1 MADDG
6 RTRVALL
13 GLGAIAQVVHL
24 PILSQ
29 LPNAALLGACDFDY
43 AKARA
48 IAGRFGI
55 PRVYRSDNEVLDADD
70 IDAIVICTPSH
81 LHESQAIAALER
93 GKHVLVEKPLAL
105 DAAAAERVVAA
116 AELAGRSL
124 MVAMNNRYRP
134 DAMALK
140 PFADGGELGELFL
153 VRGAWLNRKVRVI
166 RPTWRHRKATAG
178 GGAMMDLGVQTLD
191 LALWLLG
198 YPRVGSIVCHMHR
211 GEGLE
216 VEDTAAMVLRL
227 AGGASISLTV
237 SWSLVADRDRHY
249 LRLLGSRGSGA
260 ISPLA
265 VFKEVETGLLDVT
278 PSLPPGRENPYT
290 ASYRHELQHF
300 LRVVRGEEDAIL
312 PREQIDLMRVV
323 ALAYRSAEE
332 KREVS
337 AGESEGG
344 SGRPAVP

>member
-1 MADDG
+1 MTENG
-6 RTRVALL
+6 RPRVALL

-29 LPNAALLGACDFDY
+29 LEDVDLVGACDADY

-55 PRVYRSDNEVLDADD
+55 PRVFRTDDEVFRADD
-70 IDAIVICTPSH
+70 IDAVVICTPSH
-81 LHESQAIAALER
+81 LHEPQAIAALEG

-105 DAAAAERVVAA
+105 DAAASERVVAT
-116 AELAGRSL
+116 AERTGRSV

-153 VRGAWLNRKVRVI
+153 VRGAWLNRKVRI
-166 RPTWRHRKATAG
+166 LRPTWRHRKATAG

-191 LALWLLG
+191 LALWFLG
-198 YPRVGSIVCHMHR
+198 FPRVASIVAHMHR
-211 GEGLE
+211 GEGIE
-216 VEDTAAMVLRL
+216 VEDTAAMLLRL
-227 AGGASISLTV
+227 ANGAGISLTV
-237 SWSLVADRDRHY
+237 TWNLVAERDRHY
-249 LRLLGSRGSGA
+249 LRLLGTRGSGA

-265 VFKEVETGLLDVT
+265 VYKEVETGLLDVT

-290 ASYRHELQHF
+290 TSYRHELQHF
-300 LRVVRGEEDAIL
+300 VRVVQGDAEAAL
-312 PREQIDLMRVV
+312 PREQIELMRIV

-332 KREVS
+332 KREIS
-337 AGESEGG
+337 AGTD
-344 SGRPAVP
+344 

>member
-1 MADDG
+1 MAEAEAE
-6 RTRVALL
+6 RARVALL

-29 LPNAALLGACDFDY
+29 LEDVDLVGACDADF

-55 PRVYRSDNEVLDADD
+55 PRVFRTDEEVFVSDD
-70 IDAIVICTPSH
+70 IDAVVICTPSH
-81 LHESQAIAALER
+81 LHESQAIAALEG

-116 AELAGRSL
+116 AERTGLSL

-153 VRGAWLNRKVRVI
+153 VRGAWLNRKIRIV

-198 YPRVGSIVCHMHR
+198 FPKVRSIVSHMHR

-216 VEDTAAMVLRL
+216 VEDTAAMMLRL
-227 AGGASISLTV
+227 ANGAGISLTV
-237 SWSLVADRDRHY
+237 TWNLIAERDRHY
-249 LRLLGSRGSGA
+249 LRMLGTRGSGA

-265 VFKEVETGLLDVT
+265 VYKEVETGLLDVT
-278 PSLPPGRENPYT
+278 PALPPGRENPYT

-300 LRVVRGEEDAIL
+300 VHVVRGEAETAL
-312 PREQIDLMRVV
+312 PREQIELMKTV

-332 KREVS
+332 KREIE
-337 AGESEGG
+337 AE
-344 SGRPAVP
+344 